1 MESLKIGDRVL
12 ITSDTNSLNPFM
24 EQYAGEEATVVY
36 VCAGVEDGQLVN
48 LDIDDSKWVWSYEDK
63 LNHLTKI

>member
-1 MESLKIGDRVL
+1 MLKKGDRVL

-24 EQYAGEEATVVY
+24 ERFAGEVATVVHT
-36 VCAGVEDGQLVN
+36 CAGVANGQLVN
-48 LDIDDSKWVWSYEDK
+48 LDIDNSEWVWSYEDK